1 MCYGKGGGRIMD
13 EENNMGG
20 VETQTEQ
27 PEVNYEEL
35 YRESA
40 NALSDLTAERDSL
53 LSENTEL
60 RNARDAALADSAKIK
75 EVNYTLSRQLNIQQ
89 EVQRQPENILADM
102 FLKERR

>member
-1 MCYGKGGGRIMD
+1 MDITVENNVDNGKMTLTPE
-13 EENNMGG
+13 EEN
-20 VETQTEQ
+20 QID
-27 PEVNYEEL
+27 YEAL

-40 NALSDLTAERDSL
+40 QALSDLTAERDSL

-60 RNARDAALADSAKIK
+60 RSARDAALADSAKIK

-89 EVQRQPENILADM
+89 GVQRQPENIMADI

>member
-1 MCYGKGGGRIMD
+1 MD
-13 EENNMGG
+13 VDNN
-20 VETQTEQ
+20 VETVEKT
-27 PEVNYEEL
+27 PEAETPIDYEVL

-40 NALSDLTAERDSL
+40 KAVSDLTAERDSL

-60 RNARDAALADSAKIK
+60 RSARDAALADSAKIK

-89 EVQRQPENILADM
+89 EAQRQPETIMADM